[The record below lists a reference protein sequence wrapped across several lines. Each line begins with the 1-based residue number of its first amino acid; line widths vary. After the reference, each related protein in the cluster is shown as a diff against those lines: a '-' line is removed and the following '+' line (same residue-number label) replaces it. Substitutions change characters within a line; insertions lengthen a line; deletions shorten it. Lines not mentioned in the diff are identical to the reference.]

1 MNLHIIT
8 SRKKLNYRASHRVIT
23 EDVGF
28 NES

>member
-8 SRKKLNYRASHRVIT
+8 SRKLNYRASHRVIT